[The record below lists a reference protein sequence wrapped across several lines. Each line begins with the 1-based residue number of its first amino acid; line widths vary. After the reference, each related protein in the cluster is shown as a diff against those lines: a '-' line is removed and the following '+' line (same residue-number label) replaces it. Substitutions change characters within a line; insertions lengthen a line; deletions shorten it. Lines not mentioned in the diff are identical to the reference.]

1 MIWTASMIQ
10 TATLGTLTLYG
21 RRLSV
26 ATKTLSG
33 IAGTMAPPVLWVLL
47 IAPALDDALGGFNLE
62 IDYYTYV
69 AVAQVALIVPFTSM
83 FSGINV
89 IVDKEFGILRE
100 FLVAPV
106 FRASIPLA
114 NALAVLTIASVQ
126 VALIIGLG
134 TARGAEFDT
143 SPTGVVWFG
152 AAVALLS
159 LTTYAVAEVLAL
171 AVGRQEA
178 FGPLIPAVG
187 RLSAWTWSTRGRIR
201 RRPNRFGNR
210 LSGVPGR
217 KWKSIWWTGATSKR
231 IASSKRRPGGP
242 RCMLRFPR
250 PGRILGPTRSKRP
263 TGREWPRGGSGWRAK
278 KGKRFIPTVD
288 RPWRRSTR
296 TSKCFEGFRG
306 WWCED

>member
-1 MIWTASMIQ
+1 MIQ
-10 TATLGTLTLYG
+10 SASRIRTTSIIQSAVLGTFTLYL
-21 RRLSV
+21 RRLAV
-26 ATKTLSG
+26 ATKTASG
-33 IAGTMAPPVLWVLL
+33 IAGTMTPPVLWVLI
-47 IAPALDDALGGFNLE
+47 IAPALADALGGFNPK

-114 NALAVLTIASVQ
+114 NAFAVLTIASVQ

-134 TARGAEFDT
+134 TVRGAEFDT
-143 SPTGVVWFG
+143 SVTGVLWFG

-159 LTTYAVAEVLAL
+159 LTTYAIAEVLAL

-187 RLSAWTWSTRGRIR
+187 VTPW
-201 RRPNRFGNR
+201 F
-210 LSGVPGR
+210 LSGSLFPLNVLPPVIEQISLAFPWTHALALMRYGMMENTDSGLANIWHMDSELLMAGLSLGVLMLMAVGALALAIRVFNR
-217 KWKSIWWTGATSKR
+217 KTMA
-231 IASSKRRPGGP
+231 
-242 RCMLRFPR
+242 
-250 PGRILGPTRSKRP
+250 
-263 TGREWPRGGSGWRAK
+263 
-278 KGKRFIPTVD
+278 
-288 RPWRRSTR
+288 
-296 TSKCFEGFRG
+296 
-306 WWCED
+306 

>member
-1 MIWTASMIQ
+1 MIRTAPMVQTASMIQ
-10 TATLGTLTLYG
+10 TAALGTFTLYQ
-21 RRLSV
+21 RRLAV
-26 ATKTLSG
+26 ATKTASS
-33 IAGTMAPPVLWVLL
+33 IAGTMTPPVLWVLL
-47 IAPALDDALGGFNLE
+47 IAPALDEALGDFSPG
-62 IDYYTYV
+62 IDYFTYV

-143 SPTGVVWFG
+143 SATGVLWFIS
-152 AAVALLS
+152 AVALLS
-159 LTTYAVAEVLAL
+159 LITYAIAEVLAL

-187 RLSAWTWSTRGRIR
+187 VTPW
-201 RRPNRFGNR
+201 F
-210 LSGVPGR
+210 LSGSLFPISVLPPVVEQISLAFPWTHALAVMRYGMMEDTDPGLANIWHMDSEPLMAALSLGVLITMALGALALSIRVFNR
-217 KWKSIWWTGATSKR
+217 KTMS
-231 IASSKRRPGGP
+231 
-242 RCMLRFPR
+242 
-250 PGRILGPTRSKRP
+250 
-263 TGREWPRGGSGWRAK
+263 
-278 KGKRFIPTVD
+278 
-288 RPWRRSTR
+288 
-296 TSKCFEGFRG
+296 
-306 WWCED
+306 

>member
-1 MIWTASMIQ
+1 MIQ
-10 TATLGTLTLYG
+10 TASRIRTTSVVQSALLGTFTLYQ
-21 RRLSV
+21 RRLAV

-33 IAGTMAPPVLWVLL
+33 IAGTMTPPVLWVLL
-47 IAPALDDALGGFNLE
+47 IAPALDEALGGFNPT
-62 IDYYTYV
+62 IDYFTYV

-106 FRASIPLA
+106 FRASIPIA

-143 SPTGVVWFG
+143 SVTGVLWFG
-152 AAVALLS
+152 SAVALLS
-159 LTTYAVAEVLAL
+159 LTTYAIAEVLAL

-187 RLSAWTWSTRGRIR
+187 VTPW
-201 RRPNRFGNR
+201 F
-210 LSGVPGR
+210 LSGSLFPLNVLPPVIEQISLAFPWTHALAVMRYGMMENTDSGLANIWHLDSELLMAGLSLGVLALMAVGALALAIRVFNR
-217 KWKSIWWTGATSKR
+217 KTMA
-231 IASSKRRPGGP
+231 
-242 RCMLRFPR
+242 
-250 PGRILGPTRSKRP
+250 
-263 TGREWPRGGSGWRAK
+263 
-278 KGKRFIPTVD
+278 
-288 RPWRRSTR
+288 
-296 TSKCFEGFRG
+296 
-306 WWCED
+306 

>member
-1 MIWTASMIQ
+1 MIQ
-10 TATLGTLTLYG
+10 TASRIRTTSVVQSALLGTFTLYQ
-21 RRLSV
+21 RRLAV

-33 IAGTMAPPVLWVLL
+33 IAGTMTPPVLWVLL
-47 IAPALDDALGGFNLE
+47 IAPALDEALGGFNPT
-62 IDYYTYV
+62 IDYFTYV

-106 FRASIPLA
+106 FRASIPIA

-143 SPTGVVWFG
+143 SVTGVLWFG
-152 AAVALLS
+152 SAVALLS
-159 LTTYAVAEVLAL
+159 LTTYAIAEVLAL

-187 RLSAWTWSTRGRIR
+187 VTPW
-201 RRPNRFGNR
+201 F
-210 LSGVPGR
+210 LSGSLFPLNVLPPVIEQISLAFPWTHALAVMRYGMMENTDPGLANIWHLDSELLMAGLSLGVLALMAVGALALAIRVFNR
-217 KWKSIWWTGATSKR
+217 KTMA
-231 IASSKRRPGGP
+231 
-242 RCMLRFPR
+242 
-250 PGRILGPTRSKRP
+250 
-263 TGREWPRGGSGWRAK
+263 
-278 KGKRFIPTVD
+278 
-288 RPWRRSTR
+288 
-296 TSKCFEGFRG
+296 
-306 WWCED
+306 

>member
-1 MIWTASMIQ
+1 MT
-10 TATLGTLTLYG
+10 
-21 RRLSV
+21 
-26 ATKTLSG
+26 
-33 IAGTMAPPVLWVLL
+33 PPVLWVLL
-47 IAPALDDALGGFNLE
+47 IAPALDDALGDFSPD

-126 VALIIGLG
+126 VAIIIGLG

-143 SPTGVVWFG
+143 SATGVLWFVAG
-152 AAVALLS
+152 VALLS
-159 LTTYAVAEVLAL
+159 MITYAIAEILAL

-187 RLSAWTWSTRGRIR
+187 VTPW
-201 RRPNRFGNR
+201 F
-210 LSGVPGR
+210 LSGSLFPLDVLPPVVEQLSLALPWTHALGLMRYGMMEGTDPGLEN
-217 KWKSIWWTGATSKR
+217 IWHVDSEPLMAALSLGVLVLMATGALTLAVRVFNRKTM
-231 IASSKRRPGGP
+231 A
-242 RCMLRFPR
+242 
-250 PGRILGPTRSKRP
+250 
-263 TGREWPRGGSGWRAK
+263 
-278 KGKRFIPTVD
+278 
-288 RPWRRSTR
+288 
-296 TSKCFEGFRG
+296 
-306 WWCED
+306 